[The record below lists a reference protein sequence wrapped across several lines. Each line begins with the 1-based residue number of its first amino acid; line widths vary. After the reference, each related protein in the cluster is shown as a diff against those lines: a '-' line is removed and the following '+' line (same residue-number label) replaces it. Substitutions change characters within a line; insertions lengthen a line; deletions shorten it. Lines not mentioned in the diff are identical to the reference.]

1 MALKFRP
8 DKRKGARKRT
18 TIDPRRGG
26 KAGDAG
32 PKFQREG
39 KQSRTN
45 IDPRIGGTKGDAG
58 FAGKAGKSGLGVA
71 PGNAIAKA
79 KRAKNRT
86 TIDPRIGGQKG
97 DAGFAGKKKSIAPGS
112 FKEAFAV
119 AFAKKPGGT
128 FTYKGKKYL
137 AARKGQGKG
146 PSKNRVED
154 KSITAANMVKGKRDT
169 TKPKTTVKVPSGFG
183 LDTKKKRKTTN
194 AAGQKLGQRKAG
206 GQIKKYVAGG
216 AVATLSKAIKKAA
229 MKGKAGKPKNK
240 MAMGGMTMKDVPMD
254 KKKSLGALPEEVRNK
269 MGFNKAGG
277 KVKMMKEGG
286 TPGDKIERRIKG
298 RYPKYND
305 LLMRGKPKPIQ
316 RPKLPKMGDKPK
328 ATPMIDPRRGGKK
341 AGGMAKK
348 KMMGGGMA
356 MKYKHGGMTK
366 KCPRDGIARKGKT
379 RA

>member
-32 PKFQREG
+32 PKFQRVG
-39 KQSRTN
+39 AQSRTN

-119 AFAKKPGGT
+119 AYAKKPNST
-128 FTYKGKKYL
+128 FTYKGKKYK
-137 AARKGQGKG
+137 AIKKKAMKG
-146 PSKNRVED
+146 PPKDRVED
-154 KSITAANMVKGKRDT
+154 KSITAASSVKGKRDT
-169 TKPKTTVKVPSGFG
+169 TKPKKSIQVPSGFG

-206 GQIKKYVAGG
+206 GQIKKYAPGG
-216 AVATLSKAIKKAA
+216 IISRALSKGSKIL
-229 MKGKAGKPKNK
+229 
-240 MAMGGMTMKDVPMD
+240 KD
-254 KKKSLGALPEEVRNK
+254 KFGR
-269 MGFNKAGG
+269 
-277 KVKMMKEGG
+277 